1 MIGTGGA
8 LVSAQLAAAMPG
20 ASASQQLAF
29 AAGIVGL
36 GSFAIGLAA
45 STWLPEP
52 AGTALPE

>member
-1 MIGTGGA
+1 
-8 LVSAQLAAAMPG
+8 MPG
-20 ASASQQLAF
+20 GSPSQQLAL

-52 AGTALPE
+52 AGTRLPE